1 MKYIPKER
9 QDMTERDR
17 NKFVKYNKMD
27 VDDVIFYFK
36 ELQGNTLVDR
46 SMSLKDE
53 ILKVNVDEI
62 SFLDDG
68 GRSVR
73 LQYWQYGKLGAR
85 RLIKQ
90 TCYPLH
96 VIYTYTVMDK
106 NKNN

>member
-1 MKYIPKER
+1 L
-9 QDMTERDR
+9 TERDK
-17 NKFVKYNKMD
+17 NKSVKYNKMD

-36 ELQGNTLVDR
+36 ELQENTSVNR

-53 ILKVNVDEI
+53 IQKVNIDEI

-68 GRSVR
+68 GRTIR

-85 RLIKQ
+85 RLVKQ

-96 VIYTYTVMDK
+96 VIYMYTVMDK
-106 NKNN
+106 NKNY

>member
-1 MKYIPKER
+1 MAER
-9 QDMTERDR
+9 EKT
-17 NKFVKYNKMD
+17 KFVKYNKTD
-27 VDDVIFYFK
+27 VDDVILYFK
-36 ELQGNTLVDR
+36 EVQGNTLIDR

-68 GRSVR
+68 GRSIR

-85 RLIKQ
+85 KLIKQ
-90 TCYPLH
+90 TFYPLH

-106 NKNN
+106 NK